1 MAKYLVESRWE
12 RKGLSWLTVSEGIVH
27 LVGGSMVAGATLS
40 IAVQM

>member
-27 LVGGSMVAGATLS
+27 SGGSMVAGATLS